1 MKPAKGKHTVKPAQ
15 RIQALCEVRAIL
27 AVAAM
32 QHWRDP
38 AAPSYYNIA
47 QLLGLPRESA
57 DLADEIWN
65 AANGPD
71 EGPET
76 EEHALE
82 RCCDLL
88 EAELMLSGSADG
100 KFGSGTTRDPV
111 GGRPVNPDLAASA
124 TLDDRPSIAE
134 LQGAYECVREGCWTD
149 AQDRLNAAAPL
160 LLEIVT
166 AALAWSES
174 DDEDRSVEFAAL
186 DAALAKVRP

>member
-76 EEHALE
+76 EVSVVRITWIHVSSPHPRQRSTAQFTRSTAHA
-82 RCCDLL
+82 
-88 EAELMLSGSADG
+88 S
-100 KFGSGTTRDPV
+100 P
-111 GGRPVNPDLAASA
+111 ASA
-124 TLDDRPSIAE
+124 ALHMWANWISLFAMAKLRRDSM
-134 LQGAYECVREGCWTD
+134 
-149 AQDRLNAAAPL
+149 AAVFVL
-160 LLEIVT
+160 FI
-166 AALAWSES
+166 
-174 DDEDRSVEFAAL
+174 DSV
-186 DAALAKVRP
+186 